1 MEKNAENVEV
11 YPSGWRQ
18 LFEQLEPMS
27 SLTIPIA
34 NFGVKFRLTHE
45 LRSSAFTGDS
55 TSSDAYYV
63 MLKASLLYSAIEA
76 WEGVVGKGTL
86 AVSSSDL
93 ATELR
98 SVPMWTGLRRKLE
111 KSLASKKLVAKLE
124 EFSSGQSDDLLP
136 VIGAIRHGFFHPALT
151 ASNSSMS
158 NTELRKTVMRVVEGV
173 RDSLDAN
180 FKTYVDEL
188 TDWNELCRLYEEGE
202 SGDAETFG
210 EAERLSVIAGHTRAS
225 LQQRFNIELT
235 DRRWAILI
243 EAVMSEDEFSQDEFN
258 QDEIVTWVASDIESF
273 EADVDIAR
281 GPGAWPWG

>member
-1 MEKNAENVEV
+1 MEKAETVEV
-11 YPSGWRQ
+11 YPSGWKQ
-18 LFEQLEPMS
+18 IFELLEPDS
-27 SLTIPIA
+27 SLRTPIA

-45 LRSSAFTGDS
+45 LTSSAFAGDS

-76 WEGVVGKGTL
+76 WELVAGKGTL

-93 ATELR
+93 AGELR
-98 SVPMWTGLRRKLE
+98 SNPMWTGLRRKLQD
-111 KSLASKKLVAKLE
+111 SLTSKKLLAKLD

-158 NTELRKTVMRVVEGV
+158 NTQLRKTVMRVLENV

-180 FKTYVDEL
+180 FKKYVDEL
-188 TDWNELCRLYEEGE
+188 AHWNELCRLYEEGE
-202 SGDAETFG
+202 AGDEETHG
-210 EAERLSVIAGHTRAS
+210 EAELLSVIAGHTRTS
-225 LQQRFNIELT
+225 LQQRFNVELT

-243 EAVMSEDEFSQDEFN
+243 GEVMDEDEFSHDETTL
-258 QDEIVTWVASDIESF
+258 EVASDIESY
-273 EADVDIAR
+273 EADVDLIM
-281 GPGAWPWG
+281 GPGAWPWSKLT